1 MEWLIAA
8 RFVMGVGL
16 GAEIVVGYVTL
27 SEFVPPLQRGRWGSA
42 LSAITNSALFV
53 SAFAGLLIIPQFGW
67 RWMFVITGIGA
78 LIVWYLRRALPE
90 SPRWLESKGHTEEAE
105 KVLAAIEAEVSQGR
119 PLPPAADQATPIIP
133 RQSIKALFEGA
144 MLSRTIVGSL
154 ILIAINTVI
163 YGFVAWV
170 PTFLVKQGMS
180 IVSSLGFTTLMSLG
194 GPVGALAGMWL
205 GDHVGRKPVL
215 VGFSLATIVLGF
227 IYPYAP
233 SDALLRLVGFALVTC
248 VYVMVAVAW
257 ALYVP
262 ELFPTEI
269 RMRGAGFCNTM
280 GRLMTIVTPQIVPV
294 IFVKAGVVG
303 VVTML
308 AALLLIQAIA
318 VAFFGIE
325 TRQQS
330 LEALRP
336 ATSRLRGDDDRCSGA
351 ALATDLAARDEV
363 GSSQLARQ
371 ADHRLGETRN
381 RSDHVVERHFAA
393 RRFAD
398 DGRQHVH
405 VAPEQRIERGERV
418 AQRAA
423 IGAGDQD
430 KRQAQRHHHVED
442 GAVLVQRLHDA
453 ADAFDQQ
460 DIAAALDRIFAIGDD
475 GVDVDAAP
483 FKPRCEIGRQ
493 GRPIA
498 PRRRAFDRFRRE
510 WQAKRGDQRA
520 RIACRGLRRLV
531 AADDRFDRVDA
542 RGRAAANAG

>member
-1 MEWLIAA
+1 MTTGAVNSGGRLDRLPISAFHYRLLGLVGAGMFLDAFEIYLAGGVLAALVKSGWSDLTHNGWFISTTFAGMMIGAWFAGVFGDRYGRRFSYQLNLLIFGLSSLAAAASPSIEWLIAA

-42 LSAITNSALFV
+42 LSAITNSALFF
-53 SAFAGLLIIPQFGW
+53 SAFGGLLIIPTFGW

-78 LIVWYLRRALPE
+78 LVVWYLRRALPE
-90 SPRWLESKGHTEEAE
+90 LPRWLESKGHTAEAE
-105 KVLAAIEAEVSQGR
+105 KVLSAIETEVSQAW

-144 MLSRTIVGSL
+144 MLPRTIVGSL

-180 IVSSLGFTTLMSLG
+180 VVSSLGFTTLMSLG

-215 VGFSLATIVLGF
+215 IGFSLATIVLGF

-233 SDALLRLVGFALVTC
+233 SEAVLTLVGFALVSC

-294 IFVKAGVVG
+294 IFVKGGVVG
-303 VVTML
+303 VVAML

-318 VAFFGIE
+318 VALFGIE
-325 TRQQS
+325 TRQKP

-336 ATSRLRGDDDRCSGA
+336 
-351 ALATDLAARDEV
+351 
-363 GSSQLARQ
+363 RQ
-371 ADHRLGETRN
+371 MEPSAMAIET
-381 RSDHVVERHFAA
+381 A
-393 RRFAD
+393 
-398 DGRQHVH
+398 
-405 VAPEQRIERGERV
+405 
-418 AQRAA
+418 
-423 IGAGDQD
+423 
-430 KRQAQRHHHVED
+430 
-442 GAVLVQRLHDA
+442 VQRS
-453 ADAFDQQ
+453 
-460 DIAAALDRIFAIGDD
+460 
-475 GVDVDAAP
+475 
-483 FKPRCEIGRQ
+483 
-493 GRPIA
+493 
-498 PRRRAFDRFRRE
+498 RRSARF
-510 WQAKRGDQRA
+510 
-520 RIACRGLRRLV
+520 
-531 AADDRFDRVDA
+531 
-542 RGRAAANAG
+542 

>member
-1 MEWLIAA
+1 MPMGAVNSGGRLDRLPISAFHYRVLGLVGGGMFLDAFEIYLAGGVLAALVKSGWSDLAYNGWFISTTFAGMMVGAWFAGVFGDRYGRRFSYQLNLLIFGIASLAGAASPSIEWLIAA

-42 LSAITNSALFV
+42 LSAITNSALFF
-53 SAFAGLLIIPQFGW
+53 SAFGGFLIIPTFGW
-67 RWMFVITGIGA
+67 RWMFVITGVGA

-90 SPRWLESKGHTEEAE
+90 SPRWLESKGHAEEAE
-105 KVLAAIEAEVSQGR
+105 RVLSAIEAEVSRQRG
-119 PLPPAADQATPIIP
+119 PLPPAVEQATPVMP
-133 RQSIKALFEGA
+133 RQSIKALFQGE

-163 YGFVAWV
+163 YGFVAWL
-170 PTFLVKQGMS
+170 PTFLVKQGVS

-194 GPVGALAGMWL
+194 GPVGAVAGMWL

-215 VGFSLATIVLGF
+215 VGFSLATLVLGF

-233 SDALLRLVGFALVTC
+233 SEGLLVLVGFALVTC

-257 ALYVP
+257 GLYVP

-294 IFVKAGVVG
+294 IFLRAGVVG
-303 VVTML
+303 VVAML

-336 ATSRLRGDDDRCSGA
+336 QQS
-351 ALATDLAARDEV
+351 
-363 GSSQLARQ
+363 
-371 ADHRLGETRN
+371 
-381 RSDHVVERHFAA
+381 
-393 RRFAD
+393 
-398 DGRQHVH
+398 
-405 VAPEQRIERGERV
+405 APE
-418 AQRAA
+418 
-423 IGAGDQD
+423 
-430 KRQAQRHHHVED
+430 
-442 GAVLVQRLHDA
+442 AV
-453 ADAFDQQ
+453 
-460 DIAAALDRIFAIGDD
+460 ALDEAVSRS
-475 GVDVDAAP
+475 P
-483 FKPRCEIGRQ
+483 Q
-493 GRPIA
+493 S
-498 PRRRAFDRFRRE
+498 
-510 WQAKRGDQRA
+510 
-520 RIACRGLRRLV
+520 
-531 AADDRFDRVDA
+531 
-542 RGRAAANAG
+542 